1 MHMRRYQRYRQH
13 ANMQPRDHSRD
24 TNDREDTTRKLAN
37 EPTLPPPTRAKSC
50 VITRTAEP
58 MATAT
63 HVPKPNHARLDAPE
77 RFIAAYAP
85 DQPYRRYTN
94 GTTDYT
100 TDDHADTPPH
110 AREVVRSRRDG
121 PPCTRSPTTPTPG
134 RTISHARD
142 AHPNSNCTR
151 ARASTMRVEPIATR
165 TKAMDMQSR
174 NHAMHATSDLLA
186 RNTPMISPMNLATEP
201 MTARTKP
208 MLKRMTSSDP
218 LDCALRRT

>member
-1 MHMRRYQRYRQH
+1 MIDTILKIRNHATNEIPANMHMRRYQRYQRYRQH

-100 TDDHADTPPH
+100 TDDHADTPPPTH
-110 AREVVRSRRDG
+110 AKSCVVVAMVLHVHEVQPHRRQVE
-121 PPCTRSPTTPTPG
+121 PSPMHAMLTPTP
-134 RTISHARD
+134 
-142 AHPNSNCTR
+142 
-151 ARASTMRVEPIATR
+151 
-165 TKAMDMQSR
+165 
-174 NHAMHATSDLLA
+174 
-186 RNTPMISPMNLATEP
+186 
-201 MTARTKP
+201 TARVP
-208 MLKRMTSSDP
+208 VHLR
-218 LDCALRRT
+218 CA